1 MPAPRNFNPK
11 PLPDPE
17 PPQRQEQAD
26 DEMQTDPSDAA
37 EQVKKLIDTLDP
49 QLVRTYVLQNPE
61 KFDIEETIVE
71 HDITPVVPSQKP
83 SE

>member
-1 MPAPRNFNPK
+1 
-11 PLPDPE
+11 
-17 PPQRQEQAD
+17 
-26 DEMQTDPSDAA
+26 MQTDPSDAA